1 MKVKT
6 PIIFAI
12 GVIIASAWSMP
23 AYSAVASPTENLG
36 LPTLPDATL
45 VTEISL
51 SPGNLLD
58 ALARDYGP
66 WLGFSSLR
74 QVNAFI
80 YNINPTRSS
89 QEIFGFYGPAIAQQN
104 WKTMVK
110 SFDKG
115 RALAVLY
122 NEQNGMLIINIEPPG
137 REDRQATIV
146 RIFGKMDP
154 TKVANPEMKLPDL
167 FKRVVESAAPGST
180 GADVRG
186 ASRIP
191 TGQPISVPPSSR
203 LHVKSTR
210 SEIRAQVFDRTTVEV
225 RLASRSDDPGEL
237 VRIEDRLVLALTP
250 KLAVSELIL
259 PGAVP
264 ILLELTEGSLTL
276 SCGPGPNDRP
286 VRLNVASTGAGVTL
300 DAFPLI
306 SGTHMVKSVGGEVRI
321 ALSAAQGGVLTAEVT
336 GRDLTVAIPKNASAR
351 VTATVTSGRIDNLT
365 GVQPQDS
372 GPDRMSLQFGAGKA
386 EIALRAING
395 RICIRYAD

>member
-6 PIIFAI
+6 PIILAI
-12 GVIIASAWSMP
+12 GVIIVSAMSAP
-23 AYSAVASPTENLG
+23 AYSAVASPMGSLG

-45 VTEISL
+45 VTEINL
-51 SPGNLLD
+51 PPGNLLD

-89 QEIFGFYGPAIAQQN
+89 QEIFGFYGPTIAQQN

-154 TKVANPEMKLPDL
+154 TKVANPEQKLPDL
-167 FKRVVESAAPGST
+167 FKRVVESAPPDST
-180 GADVRG
+180 GGTVRG

-191 TGQPISVPPSSR
+191 TGQPISVPPSDR
-203 LHVKSTR
+203 LHIKSTR
-210 SEIRAQVFDRTTVEV
+210 SEIKARVFDRTTAEV
-225 RLASRSDDPGEL
+225 RLASRADDPGEL

-264 ILLELTEGSLTL
+264 ILLEPTEGSLTV

-300 DAFPLI
+300 DAFPLV
-306 SGTHMVKSVGGEVRI
+306 SGTHMVNSVRGDVRI
-321 ALSAAQGGVLTAEVT
+321 TLSTAQGGVLTAEVT
-336 GRDLTVAIPKNASAR
+336 GTDLTVAIPRNASAR

-372 GPDRMSLQFGAGKA
+372 GPDHVSLLFGAGTA
-386 EIALRAING
+386 EITLRAVNG
-395 RICIRYAD
+395 NIHIACP